1 MSAPAV
7 VEDLRSPT
15 DVVNP
20 KFNERNAGESP
31 SETRMKIETEV
42 FHLTEID
49 KTKYYSFALKTKTVG
64 EYPNQRYYTT
74 NPLQYLGRYIYSE
87 EWERLGEWYAAAE
100 NFDDNGKKNRV
111 VYDYEGNTCFVEVD
125 PHDNSLLDSFQSSI
139 QEYSNSLRQE
149 DSLNSLNSGEPR
161 SPDFFANPSRHTE
174 NKKHKMNKIH

>member
-1 MSAPAV
+1 MSAPV
-7 VEDLRSPT
+7 VDEDLRSPK

-125 PHDNSLLDSFQSSI
+125 PLDKSVKT
-139 QEYSNSLRQE
+139 
-149 DSLNSLNSGEPR
+149 
-161 SPDFFANPSRHTE
+161 RHTE
-174 NKKHKMNKIH
+174 NKKNIK